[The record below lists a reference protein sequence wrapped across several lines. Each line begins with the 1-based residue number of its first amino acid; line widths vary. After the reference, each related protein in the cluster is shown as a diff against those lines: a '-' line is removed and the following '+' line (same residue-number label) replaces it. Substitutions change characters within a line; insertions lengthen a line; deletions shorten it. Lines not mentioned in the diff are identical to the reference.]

1 MTSAAP
7 VLAARTAAEWRDWL
21 AKHCQ
26 SETQVWLAIPHRSS
40 AIPGVRYD
48 EAVEQALCFGWIDS
62 LHRKCGADSSQL
74 RFTPR
79 RPRSNWS
86 PANCERAA
94 RLIALGLMTEHGHA
108 AIDHAVAAGTWTLFG
123 TRQAP
128 AMSKT
133 PHPGNPMA
141 AGTW

>member
-1 MTSAAP
+1 MPRIGS
-7 VLAARTAAEWRDWL
+7 
-21 AKHCQ
+21 
-26 SETQVWLAIPHRSS
+26 
-40 AIPGVRYD
+40 
-48 EAVEQALCFGWIDS
+48 
-62 LHRKCGADSSQL
+62 L

-79 RPRSNWS
+79 RPPEQLEPRHR
-86 PANCERAA
+86 ERAA
-94 RLIALGLMTEHGHA
+94 RMIALDLMTEHGHA

-128 AMSKT
+128 ATSKT